1 MKKILF
7 CLIAAMFLAACE
19 KDTPEQPAQPD
30 PVPETNVVAWNYPPT
45 SLPENIEQILTG
57 SPLWLTDGH
66 AMDAKV
72 EDGKITVVNTNA
84 GNDGEFLISAW
95 SFAKDECTTYYMNT
109 AIQKMRTWKE
119 EWNKQMIID
128 YKDGV
133 ITLSLNESAKLVNN
147 PNLIRVYS
155 IRVATQQEYDQIM
168 SLLEE

>member
-19 KDTPEQPAQPD
+19 KDTPEQPPLPE

-57 SPLWLTDGH
+57 SPLWLTDSH

-72 EDGKITVVNTNA
+72 EDGKITVVNSNA

>member
-1 MKKILF
+1 M
-7 CLIAAMFLAACE
+7 
-19 KDTPEQPAQPD
+19 Q
-30 PVPETNVVAWNYPPT
+30 
-45 SLPENIEQILTG
+45 
-57 SPLWLTDGH
+57 
-66 AMDAKV
+66 
-72 EDGKITVVNTNA
+72 
-84 GNDGEFLISAW
+84 
-95 SFAKDECTTYYMNT
+95 
-109 AIQKMRTWKE
+109 TWKE